1 MVHKGMMAF
10 FQPFPGFAC
19 VPRVGVYIVWGCGV
33 VIGWCVWRV
42 HLRVSVCVGGK
53 LVDKVV
59 GLGFQG
65 HVAGP
70 VGIVVCYR
78 EYLGGLLRVGGFDY
92 CRNRRGVSVCMLPHG
107 WM

>member
-1 MVHKGMMAF
+1 MGLRCRYWVVCVEGAS
-10 FQPFPGFAC
+10 PG
-19 VPRVGVYIVWGCGV
+19 VGVCRGE
-33 VIGWCVWRV
+33 
-42 HLRVSVCVGGK
+42 
-53 LVDKVV
+53 LVDKVLR
-59 GLGFQG
+59 LGFQG
-65 HVAGP
+65 HVASP

>member
-1 MVHKGMMAF
+1 M
-10 FQPFPGFAC
+10 C
-19 VPRVGVYIVWGCGV
+19 VEGVSLGVGVY
-33 VIGWCVWRV
+33 
-42 HLRVSVCVGGK
+42 SEK
-53 LVDKVV
+53 LVDKVL

-70 VGIVVCYR
+70 VGVVVCYR